1 MPTIG
6 ITGGIGSGKSFFT
19 RRLAAHLGGT
29 PTIDADL
36 VSRGLLVSDPDAR
49 AAVRER
55 FGPGMFTEAG
65 AVNRE
70 ALREIIFADPAARRD
85 LEGILH
91 PRVRRRWLEWV
102 QDGLRE
108 RPGRALLVEIPL
120 LYETGAESH
129 FDRVIVVACRPETQ
143 ERRLR
148 ETRGLPIEV
157 ARRIITSQ
165 FPAAEKIRRADH
177 VAWNDADD
185 PAPLE
190 RQAELLAAYL
200 NQG

>member
-6 ITGGIGSGKSFFT
+6 ITGGIGSGKSLFT
-19 RRLAAHLGGT
+19 RRLAAHLGGA

-36 VSRGLLVSDPDAR
+36 ISRELLASDPGAR

-55 FGPGMFTEAG
+55 FGPGVFTDAG
-65 AVNRE
+65 AVNRD
-70 ALREIIFADPAARRD
+70 ALREIVFADPAARRD

-91 PRVRRRWLEWV
+91 PRVRRTWLEWLE
-102 QDGLRE
+102 QGLRE
-108 RPGRALLVEIPL
+108 RPGRVLLVEIPL
-120 LYETGAESH
+120 LYETGAELH
-129 FDRVIVVACRPETQ
+129 FDRVVVVACRPETQ
-143 ERRLR
+143 ECRLR
-148 ETRGLPIEV
+148 ETRGLPTEA

-165 FPAAEKIRRADH
+165 LPAAEKIRRADH
-177 VAWNDADD
+177 VAWNDSDD

-200 NQG
+200 SQR